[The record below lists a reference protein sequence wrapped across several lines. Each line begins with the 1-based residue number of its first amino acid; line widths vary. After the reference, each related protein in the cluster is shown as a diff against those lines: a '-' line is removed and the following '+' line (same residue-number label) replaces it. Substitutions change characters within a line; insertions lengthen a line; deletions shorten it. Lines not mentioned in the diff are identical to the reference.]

1 MLGCVWEGAAG
12 IPFPTISGWGQGS
25 HGPQGNEQ
33 RSKQRH
39 SYGLTHGVTGQ
50 ARHRVELGFLSEACV
65 DFQDAINSWG
75 RKAQGNVVWDVD
87 QSW

>member
-1 MLGCVWEGAAG
+1 M
-12 IPFPTISGWGQGS
+12 WGVDPVSSLPSDPMSQAIAMS
-25 HGPQGNEQ
+25 P
-33 RSKQRH
+33 
-39 SYGLTHGVTGQ
+39 GQ
-50 ARHRVELGFLSEACV
+50 ADRVELGFLSEACV